1 MTGMIPLFG
10 KAVAKM
16 WHILGSGA
24 IGSIWAS
31 KLNSLNLD
39 ITLIFRDEERLDNF
53 ATTGNLLSVQSDK
66 GLHQFHCLA
75 TTANQLLTP
84 IQNLLVA
91 TKAFDAI
98 RAITALKN
106 RLTPES
112 TIVVMINGYGVQQE
126 LSARFPHLNFTFAS
140 TTDGGYKTGEFETVW
155 AGQGKTV
162 VGSIKGKAMTPMAWE
177 ALSNLE
183 TTDEIDLILWRKL
196 AINCCINPL
205 TVKYNCRNGEL
216 LDIPAAMADMSFV
229 ASEFEAISNTTQ
241 KQLFD
246 TPLLDQAKLVARA
259 TQENISSMLQ
269 DIRAGRRTEIHQITG
284 ALCDLAEQSAIAA
297 PHNQA
302 LLKLIIDLEK
312 TAN

>member
-1 MTGMIPLFG
+1 
-10 KAVAKM
+10 M

-39 ITLIFRDEERLDNF
+39 ITLIFRDEERLGNF
-53 ATTGNLLSVQSDK
+53 ATAGNLLSVRSDN
-66 GLHQFHCLA
+66 GMDQFHCQA
-75 TTANQLLTP
+75 TTANQLTTP
-84 IQNLLVA
+84 IQNLIVA

-98 RAITALKN
+98 SAITCLSN
-106 RLTPES
+106 WLTPES

-126 LSARFPHLNFTFAS
+126 LQTKFPQLNFTFAS

-155 AGQGKTV
+155 AGQGKTL
-162 VGSIKGKAMTPMAWE
+162 VGSIKCTAKTPKEWE
-177 ALSNLE
+177 ALPHIEE
-183 TTDEIDLILWRKL
+183 TEEFDLILWRKL

-216 LDIPAAMADMSFV
+216 LDIPAAMAEMSIV
-229 ASEFEAISNTTQ
+229 ASEFEAISNATQ
-241 KQLFD
+241 KHLFD
-246 TPLLDQAKLVARA
+246 TPLLDQAKLVART

-269 DIRAGRRTEIHQITG
+269 DIRAGRRTEIRQITG
-284 ALCDLAEQSAIAA
+284 ALCDLAEQSGIPV

-302 LLKLIIDLEK
+302 LLKLIIDLE
-312 TAN
+312 TNG

>member
-1 MTGMIPLFG
+1 
-10 KAVAKM
+10 M

-39 ITLIFRDEERLDNF
+39 ITLIFRDEERIGNF
-53 ATTGNLLSVQSDK
+53 ATAGNLLSVRSDN
-66 GLHQFHCLA
+66 GMDQFHCQA
-75 TTANQLLTP
+75 TTANQLSTP

-98 RAITALKN
+98 SAITCLSN
-106 RLTPES
+106 WLTPES

-126 LSARFPHLNFTFAS
+126 LQSKFPHLNFTFAS

-155 AGQGKTV
+155 AGKGKTLI
-162 VGSIKGKAMTPMAWE
+162 GSLKGLVKIPKYWE
-177 ALSNLE
+177 SIPNTE
-183 TTDEIDLILWRKL
+183 STEEIDLILWRKL

-216 LDIPAAMADMSFV
+216 LDIPAGLADMSFV
-229 ASEFEAISNTTQ
+229 ASEIETVSNATQ
-241 KQLFD
+241 KHLFD
-246 TPLLDQAKLVARA
+246 TPLLDQAKLVAS
-259 TQENISSMLQ
+259 TTKENISSMLQ
-269 DIRAGRRTEIHQITG
+269 DVRAGRRTEIRQITG
-284 ALCDLAEQSAIAA
+284 ALCDLAEQSGIAA

-312 TAN
+312 SAN